1 MSNDF
6 LENYLT
12 YCEGNEVPP
21 SFHRWTGISALS
33 TLVSR
38 RVWMDFGI
46 YQDHCNLYIVLVGK
60 PADKKSTA
68 MGIARKLIQQCDVK
82 IAPASVTKQRIWELL
97 DSKNEKFGYLDK
109 FVHGEITYPIAA
121 FPMFCNE
128 MVTMLSAGG
137 DPLGMI
143 EFLTDIWDRPFYDTD
158 TKTAGTNVIHGPYI
172 TILGCMTPDQTGSLM
187 KQDIIT
193 GGFSRRCII
202 ITPDR
207 PAEPVPFPEITPLQ
221 AEAWANCIRIGNELK
236 QVSGPFT
243 YSDDAKTIYSRWY
256 HANSAKQ
263 QELHPPAVLYFLGS
277 LPRYV
282 TQVSMLL
289 ALSKDRTSRVVDAET
304 VSRAIAWL
312 EPLKGNL
319 GAVFAGSGTNP
330 LSNVSA
336 KIEAYLERAGRPLTR
351 KAIHAALW
359 DHADEKQFNDA
370 FKFLTDS
377 KRIVEISDCSGGSI
391 QLTYRLPQAG
401 SEARSDYT
409 PVRRSVPEPGID
421 LRSMPSDHPPSQ
433 PVDTSETRTLGPPPL
448 GA

>member
-1 MSNDF
+1 
-6 LENYLT
+6 
-12 YCEGNEVPP
+12 
-21 SFHRWTGISALS
+21 
-33 TLVSR
+33 
-38 RVWMDFGI
+38 MDFGI

-97 DSKNEKFGYLDK
+97 DSKNDKFGYLDK
-109 FVHGEITYPIAA
+109 FTHGDITYPIAS

-172 TILGCMTPDQTGSLM
+172 TILGCMTPDQTGSLL

-202 ITPDR
+202 ITPDK
-207 PAEPVPFPEITPLQ
+207 PAEPVPFPELTPRQ
-221 AEAWANCIRIGNELK
+221 HEAWSNCIRIGNELK
-236 QVSGPFT
+236 QVQGPFT
-243 YSDDAKTIYSRWY
+243 YSEDAKAIYSRWY
-256 HANSAKQ
+256 HSNAAKQ

-289 ALSKDRTSRVVDAET
+289 ALSSNRECRVVDAET
-304 VSRAIAWL
+304 VTRAITWL

-330 LSNVSA
+330 LSNISA
-336 KIEAYLERAGRPLTR
+336 KIEAYLERAGRALSR

-370 FKFLTDS
+370 FKFLLDS
-377 KRIVEISDCSGGSI
+377 KRIVELNQLVGG
-391 QLTYRLPQAG
+391 QLTLTYLAG
-401 SEARSDYT
+401 VNYSGEPADYT
-409 PVRRSVPEPGID
+409 SARKSVPEQAID
-421 LRSMPSDHPPSQ
+421 LRQMPSDHQQPPL
-433 PVDTSETRTLGPPPL
+433 VDTALQKTLEPPH
-448 GA
+448 